1 MVERGRYRGV
11 RPEPDM
17 ETVIRIGWTITIL
30 AFIVTVIS
38 FVGEYRGW
46 WSFAGE
52 VGATAGAIVTVLVG
66 VGTLTAS
73 AGRVQVGGVREA
85 VEDNGETLGDIDE
98 QLDKLDSMDSKLD
111 KLDDLDKLDAIDD
124 DLDRVGLQ
132 LDKQTGVLGRQV
144 EILEQ
149 IRDNVG
155 SGDAA

>member
-1 MVERGRYRGV
+1 MVERGRYLGV

-46 WSFAGE
+46 WNFAGE

-66 VGTLTAS
+66 VGTLAAS
-73 AGRVQVGGVREA
+73 AGRVQVSSVRGA
-85 VEDNGETLGDIDE
+85 VEDNGRWLQENGETLHDIDE
-98 QLDKLDSMDSKLD
+98 QLDALGK
-111 KLDDLDKLDAIDD
+111 LDKLDAIDD
-124 DLDRVGLQ
+124 DLDEVQ
-132 LDKQTGVLGRQV
+132 LELDRQTGVLGTQV

-149 IRDNVG
+149 IRDGVG
-155 SGDAA
+155 GEGTA